1 MQFFNF
7 LNWSILSNR
16 CKGVFVIFIRKKEM
30 LRSAVAAVKNAAIHP
45 EKCRQ
50 LNPVQLSRLMG
61 LQFRCY
67 TAQTT
72 PDSNSS
78 EQTTNQQDQQ
88 ASDPQRKADEPAK
101 ESKEREH
108 DRLLTEKEELLKDL
122 QVCYMR
128 CDIWYG
134 FANIRACYIIKTF
147 KAWIGKIK
155 LTFHFRSYYGILRA
169 KDVTLW

>member
-1 MQFFNF
+1 
-7 LNWSILSNR
+7 
-16 CKGVFVIFIRKKEM
+16 M
-30 LRSAVAAVKNAAIHP
+30 LRSTVAAVKNAALRQK
-45 EKCRQ
+45 KCRQ

-88 ASDPQRKADEPAK
+88 ASDTQKKADEPAK
-101 ESKEREH
+101 ESKESEH

-122 QVCYMR
+122 QV
-128 CDIWYG
+128 
-134 FANIRACYIIKTF
+134 
-147 KAWIGKIK
+147 
-155 LTFHFRSYYGILRA
+155 
-169 KDVTLW
+169 